1 MLRDIV
7 SRRYQRWMAD
17 VLNVTPV
24 RHCRWTTRRCD
35 GGGDGLVPN
44 ADMAISA
51 IPSSRL
57 LQLAVPLVHSYGFT
71 REALA
76 RSVLSLPP
84 SEAHS
89 EPLPDSAVS
98 ALFGHGTLAP
108 RRLIHAWLDEGV
120 RQITATPSGSPLKDV
135 LSARLRFNEPVL
147 HHLPEVTHFIP
158 IPFLL

>member
-1 MLRDIV
+1 M
-7 SRRYQRWMAD
+7 S
-17 VLNVTPV
+17 
-24 RHCRWTTRRCD
+24 
-35 GGGDGLVPN
+35 
-44 ADMAISA
+44 ISA
-51 IPSSRL
+51 VPALTGPSSARL

-98 ALFGHGTLAP
+98 ALFGHGSLAQ

-120 RQITATPSGSPLKDV
+120 RQIKATPPGLTLKHV
-135 LSARLRFNEPVL
+135 LSARLQFNEPVL
-147 HHLPEVTHFIP
+147 HHLPEVTHFLP
-158 IPFLL
+158 IPFLS